1 MYEYDNAGNITAKKK
16 YAFTTGTLGAVQTTY
31 TYSYNDSSWG
41 DLLTSY
47 DSTTIVYDEIGNP
60 VRIGNYN
67 AANDVWWGG
76 YDLTWVGRQLMSYT
90 AFYRYD
96 ADEELSY
103 RTPVTFTYN
112 ADGIRTSKT
121 VNGVELFLIYLQDV
135 PLSIFKNA
143 PRLLACTC
151 TNEKKPGN
159 GPASFPF
166 LTKNAY
172 CFCATI
178 RNIKKRENMRNKI
191 RFQEL

>member
-1 MYEYDNAGNITAKKK
+1 
-16 YAFTTGTLGAVQTTY
+16 
-31 TYSYNDSSWG
+31 
-41 DLLTSY
+41 
-47 DSTTIVYDEIGNP
+47 
-60 VRIGNYN
+60 
-67 AANDVWWGG
+67 
-76 YDLTWVGRQLMSYT
+76 MSYT

-159 GPASFPF
+159 GPVFSVSHKKRILF
-166 LTKNAY
+166 LCNHTKY
-172 CFCATI
+172 
-178 RNIKKRENMRNKI
+178 KKRENMRNKI